1 MHFTMLIK
9 KLLADSVDRLPYTKR
24 RANALVGLATKGII
38 GLSAL
43 AAFSSAAQVSPEEG
57 EQEGWIIDPDTG
69 IIVFPGNPN
78 GTPDGVDPFPWII
91 DLQLN
96 LPDRV
101 ILKTESSTI
110 HVVGQIEAS
119 DPGSIEGLSWKLDD
133 GDPQELEWDPSSG
146 FYRLTVDGLERGTYV
161 IQVTA
166 TLDSEAP
173 LIGQA
178 LIEVADLTGPTI
190 ELTSLDGADPSTGLE
205 WIRVETIPTLIVVT
219 GTITDPSGIADSQ
232 LEIFKEWMLPTGEP
246 IDPEDFQS
254 VENLTLDESG
264 AFSFTVEQ
272 TNPGMT
278 HVMVSAMDT
287 LGNASSRILFIE
299 AFPPID
305 PPELKG
311 DGQGPKIHISE
322 ANYPNS
328 PESEFIRIED
338 DGGPITLSFSGQV
351 EDPAGVASFT
361 LEIMKEYI
369 DPDGSIFDEL
379 GIPVRMEIELDGSGE
394 FSLDPI
400 EVLPGFTS
408 FIWTAADSDGNYSS
422 VQTFVEYNKIEVID
436 PNIDRTAPVIE
447 ITSSNI
453 ADLTPDFGWFNP
465 FVFTQESELNFEGL
479 VVDKVG
485 NIVSVTGSYETME
498 RGNLG
503 EQRVEQVIELD
514 ENGAFSWTGIPIGT
528 EFTMIHI
535 MAVDESGNAGS
546 WDLIIQNFDRTPPK
560 IKITSPT
567 NSEILSES
575 SVVLSGSVSDASL
588 VESIWV
594 ELNGVPWTEII
605 GDSEAFSVEIN
616 GLEQGRNI
624 LMLMARDNYGNESA
638 DFLVVD
644 YSLGTNEEPLWTVTT
659 ENTFSA
665 IGEVLDSAR
674 AMAPEADS
682 VMNSVEMS
690 ISADADQMRLS
701 WPSLVQGK
709 LQWSD
714 SMGSDA
720 VWLEIDASLAR
731 LLNGQRHVLVPTQ
744 TEGAA
749 FFRMI
754 VE

>member
-1 MHFTMLIK
+1 MLIK
-9 KLLADSVDRLPYTKR
+9 KLLADSVDRLPHIKR

-69 IIVFPGNPN
+69 IIVFPGNPI
-78 GTPDGVDPFPWII
+78 GTPDSVDPFPWTI

-119 DPGSIEGLSWKLDD
+119 DPASIDGLSWKLDD
-133 GDPQELEWDPSSG
+133 GAPQELEWDPSSG
-146 FYRLTVDGLERGTYV
+146 FYRLTVAGLERGTYI

-178 LIEVADLTGPTI
+178 LIEVTDLTGPSI
-190 ELTSLDGADPSTGLE
+190 EFNSLDGMDDLAGLE
-205 WIRVETIPTLIVVT
+205 WIRVESIPTEIVVT
-219 GTITDPSGIADSQ
+219 GTISDPSGITETR
-232 LEIFKEWMLPTGEP
+232 LEIIKEWMLPTGEP
-246 IDPEDFQS
+246 FDPEDFQS
-254 VENLTLDESG
+254 VENLALDESG
-264 AFSFTVEQ
+264 VFSFTVEQ
-272 TNPGMT
+272 DNPGMT
-278 HVMVSAMDT
+278 HVIVSATDT
-287 LGNASSRILFIE
+287 LGNASSRILIIE

-305 PPELKG
+305 PPDLKG

-322 ANYPNS
+322 ANYPTAF
-328 PESEFIRIED
+328 ETEFIRIED
-338 DGGPITLSFSGQV
+338 EGGPMELSFFGQV

-422 VQTFVEYNKIEVID
+422 VQTFVEYNKIEIID

-453 ADLTPDFGWFNP
+453 ADLTPDFGWFDP
-465 FVFTQESELNFEGL
+465 FVFTQESELNLEGL

-485 NIVSVTGSYETME
+485 NIVSVTGSYETMA
-498 RGNLG
+498 RGDLG
-503 EQRVEQVIELD
+503 EQQVEQVIELD
-514 ENGAFSWTGIPIGT
+514 ENGAFSWDGIPIGT

-535 MAVDESGNAGS
+535 VAIDDSGNAGS
-546 WDLIIQNFDRTPPK
+546 WDLIIQNFDRIPPK
-560 IKITSPT
+560 IEITSPK
-567 NSEILSES
+567 NSEILSEPS
-575 SVVLSGSVSDASL
+575 IVLSGSVSDASL

-605 GDSEAFSVEIN
+605 GNSEAFSVEIN

-624 LMLMARDNYGNESA
+624 LMLMARDTYGNESA
-638 DFLVVD
+638 DFLALD
-644 YSLGTNEEPLWTVTT
+644 YSLGTNEEPLWTVSS
-659 ENTFSA
+659 ENTFTA
-665 IGEVLDSAR
+665 IGDVLDSAR
-674 AMAPEADS
+674 AMAPESDS
-682 VMNSVEMS
+682 VLESVEMS
-690 ISADADQMRLS
+690 ISADGDQMRLS

-709 LQWSD
+709 IQWSN

-720 VWLEIDASLAR
+720 VWLEVDATLAR

-749 FFRMI
+749 FFRMF

>member
-9 KLLADSVDRLPYTKR
+9 KLLADSVDRLPHTKR

-43 AAFSSAAQVSPEEG
+43 AAFTSAAQVSSEEG
-57 EQEGWIIDPDTG
+57 EQEGWIIDPATG
-69 IIVFPGNPN
+69 VIVFPGNPN
-78 GTPDGVDPFPWII
+78 GSPEGVDPFPWTV

-110 HVVGQIEAS
+110 HVVGQIEAT
-119 DPGSIEGLSWKLDD
+119 DPGAIEGLSWKLDD
-133 GDPQELEWDPSSG
+133 GAAQELEWDPSSG
-146 FYRLTVDGLERGTYV
+146 FYRLTVEGLERGTYI

-166 TLDSEAP
+166 TLDSEDP

-178 LIEVADLTGPTI
+178 LIEVTDLTGPAI
-190 ELTSLDGADPSTGLE
+190 ELNSLDGMDDLAGLE
-205 WIRVETIPTLIVVT
+205 WIRVESVPTEIVVT
-219 GTITDPSGIADSQ
+219 GTITDPSGIADAQ
-232 LEIFKEWMLPTGEP
+232 VEIIKEWMLPTGEP
-246 IDPEDFQS
+246 FDPEDFQS
-254 VENLTLDESG
+254 VENLALDEAG
-264 AFSFTVEQ
+264 AFSFAVEQ
-272 TNPGMT
+272 TNSGMT
-278 HVMVSAMDT
+278 HVIVSATDT
-287 LGNASSRILFIE
+287 LGNTSSRILIIE

-305 PPELKG
+305 PPDLKG

-322 ANYPNS
+322 ANYTTAF
-328 PESEFIRIED
+328 ETEFIRIED
-338 DGGPITLSFSGQV
+338 EGDPMELSFFGQV

-361 LEIMKEYI
+361 LEIIKEYI
-369 DPDGSIFDEL
+369 DPAGSIFDEL
-379 GIPVRMEIELDGSGE
+379 GIPITVDIALDESGE

-400 EVLPGFTS
+400 EVLPGFTT
-408 FIWTAADSDGNYSS
+408 FIWTAADSDGNFSS
-422 VQTFVEYNKIEVID
+422 IQTFVEYNKIEVID

-453 ADLTPDFGWFNP
+453 ADLTPAFGWFDP
-465 FVFTQESELNFEGL
+465 FVFTQESELNLEGL
-479 VVDKVG
+479 VVDQVG

-498 RGNLG
+498 RGDLG
-503 EQRVEQVIELD
+503 ERLVEQVIELD

-535 MAVDESGNAGS
+535 VAVDESGNAGS
-546 WDLIIQNFDRTPPK
+546 WDLIIQNFDRIPPK
-560 IKITSPT
+560 IEITSPS
-567 NSEILSES
+567 NGEILSES
-575 SVVLSGSVSDASL
+575 SIVLSGSVSDASQ

-605 GDSEAFSVEIN
+605 GDSEAFSVEIT

-638 DFLVVD
+638 DFLALD
-644 YSLGTNEEPLWTVTT
+644 YSLGTNAEPLWTVSTETT
-659 ENTFSA
+659 FTA
-665 IGEVLDSAR
+665 IGDVLDSAR
-674 AMAPEADS
+674 AMAPESDS
-682 VMNSVEMS
+682 VLESVEMS
-690 ISADADQMRLS
+690 ISADGDQMRLS

-709 LQWSD
+709 IQWSD

-720 VWLEIDASLAR
+720 VWLEVDATLAR
-731 LLNGQRHVLVPTQ
+731 LLNGQRHVNVPTQ
-744 TEGAA
+744 TEGAV
-749 FFRMI
+749 FFRMV

>member
-9 KLLADSVDRLPYTKR
+9 KLLADSVDRLPHTKR

-43 AAFSSAAQVSPEEG
+43 AAFSSAAQVSSEVW
-57 EQEGWIIDPDTG
+57 EQEGWIIDPATG
-69 IIVFPGNPN
+69 VIVFPGNPN
-78 GTPDGVDPFPWII
+78 GAPEGVDPFPWTI

-110 HVVGQIEAS
+110 HVVGQIEAT
-119 DPGSIEGLSWKLDD
+119 DPGTIEGLSWKLDD
-133 GDPQELEWDPSSG
+133 GAAQELEWDPSSG
-146 FYRLTVDGLERGTYV
+146 FYRLTVEGLERGTYI
-161 IQVTA
+161 IQLTA

-178 LIEVADLTGPTI
+178 LIEVTDLTGPAI
-190 ELTSLDGADPSTGLE
+190 ELNSLDGMDDLAGLE
-205 WIRVETIPTLIVVT
+205 WIRVESVPTEIVVT
-219 GTITDPSGIADSQ
+219 GTITDPSGIADAQ
-232 LEIFKEWMLPTGEP
+232 VEIIKEWMLPTGEP
-246 IDPEDFQS
+246 FDPEHFQS
-254 VENLTLDESG
+254 VENLALDEAG
-264 AFSFTVEQ
+264 AFSFAVEQ
-272 TNPGMT
+272 ANSGMT
-278 HVMVSAMDT
+278 HVIVSATDT
-287 LGNASSRILFIE
+287 LGNTSSRILIIE
-299 AFPPID
+299 AFPSID
-305 PPELKG
+305 PPDLKG

-322 ANYPNS
+322 ANYPTAF
-328 PESEFIRIED
+328 ETQFIRIED
-338 DGGPITLSFSGQV
+338 EGGPMELSFSGQV

-361 LEIMKEYI
+361 LEMIKEYI
-369 DPDGSIFDEL
+369 DPAGSIFDEL
-379 GIPVRMEIELDGSGE
+379 GIPIMVDIELDESGE

-400 EVLPGFTS
+400 EVLPGFTT

-422 VQTFVEYNKIEVID
+422 VQTFVEYNKIEIID

-453 ADLTPDFGWFNP
+453 ADLTPAFGWFDP
-465 FVFTQESELNFEGL
+465 FVFTQESELNLEGW
-479 VVDKVG
+479 VVDQVG
-485 NIVSVTGSYETME
+485 NIVSVTGSYETMK
-498 RGNLG
+498 RGDLG
-503 EQRVEQVIELD
+503 EQLVEQVIELD

-535 MAVDESGNAGS
+535 LAIDESGNAGS
-546 WDLIIQNFDRTPPK
+546 WDLIIQNFDRIPPK
-560 IKITSPT
+560 IEITSPS
-567 NSEILSES
+567 NGEILSES

-605 GDSEAFSVEIN
+605 GDSEAFSVEIT

-638 DFLVVD
+638 DFLALD
-644 YSLGTNEEPLWTVTT
+644 YSLGTNAEPLWTVSTETT
-659 ENTFSA
+659 FTA
-665 IGEVLDSAR
+665 IGDVLDSAR
-674 AMAPEADS
+674 AMAPESDS
-682 VMNSVEMS
+682 VLESMEMS
-690 ISADADQMRLS
+690 ISADGDQMRLS

-709 LQWSD
+709 IQWSD

-720 VWLEIDASLAR
+720 VWLEVDATLAR

-749 FFRMI
+749 FFRMV